1 MKNIFDKWKG
11 GAKKHGGLFNAMVK
25 QVDDWGRDF
34 DESLGKPSGVK
45 SVIPEKRKESENK
58 LKVVVNEITGG
69 LAYPEKSEVIKPQ
82 TISVEVV
89 EEKES
94 ILEEHTINIDED
106 NLRTAILEYIE
117 DESIDEDVAEAI
129 TILIAKKS
137 LSNAAVAS
145 KVLKYGN
152 PDINSQVKAWVM
164 NHIDEDLTI
173 SKLKLPAAL
182 YFVKHSDESDV
193 SKVIK
198 NAGDNVE
205 KFAEALFATEHP
217 ELSSDVATCLLL
229 GEFDTGL

>member
-25 QVDDWGRDF
+25 QVDDWGRDL
-34 DESLGKPSGVK
+34 DESLGKPSEVN

-58 LKVVVNEITGG
+58 LKVVTNELTGG

-117 DESIDEDVAEAI
+117 DESIDVDVAEAI

-173 SKLKLPAAL
+173 NKLKLPAAL
-182 YFVKHSDESDV
+182 YFVKHADESDV

-217 ELSSDVATCLLL
+217 ELSSDVATWRI
-229 GEFDTGL
+229 